1 MKMPYMKEML
11 LVALGLN
18 VSVLLL
24 SVTTGNSSGTGIAS
38 VSGLMCIFG
47 LYSMRA
53 NDE

>member
-38 VSGLMCIFG
+38 ASGLMCIFG